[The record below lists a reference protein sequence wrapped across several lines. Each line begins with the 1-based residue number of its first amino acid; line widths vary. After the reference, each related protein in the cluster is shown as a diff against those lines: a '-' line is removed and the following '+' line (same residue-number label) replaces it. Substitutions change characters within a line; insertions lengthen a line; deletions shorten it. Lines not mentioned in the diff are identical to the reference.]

1 MGSALFASKTERT
14 AWMRTKLQDF
24 QEGYSWVYTGQRDA
38 STVSR
43 SSGTHN
49 ESNSPQPMINPSM
62 RLLLAVALS
71 SLLFGGSM
79 LNAQSLDTICSGIG
93 DIAKCS
99 AIITLPTG
107 AKLKTSRNKMINNI
121 DICKAITEA
130 IPGVPDLL
138 KKAGGMCSCLLEVI
152 NLAATSAAISGIFD
166 TGDVTGAASGIL
178 KQFADLGQCMSTN
191 AFDVKDNKNELIQA
205 GGPLALEGN
214 VIVFKAQELDLST
227 YAQSAA
233 VLATCFF
240 PGPCN
245 EPLIEG
251 FFTQYL
257 SDSERLMSNQVKEFL
272 LPLQNALNTVSGQ
285 IGGIKTEVMTLPE
298 SVKATRAEINKIVER
313 ICRDNATCTDGAF
326 VRLREAGKLI
336 DPEDVCMLLSNSP
349 GLPADE
355 TLGITETVAKAQET
369 FDDAVAFANS
379 IVQGVN
385 SAMDAF
391 SNLQDFSIA
400 GIVTLIVEKKLTK
413 VEDVVGLLQVS
424 KRLPSPLGDI
434 QSVLPT
440 LQGVASGIQAH
451 GAQLGAMLDSPGPPS
466 LRRGK
471 QIQDLLNGLQGR
483 GVGGVWEFKVAS
495 YRRWFDISL
504 DMPCTT
510 TGRASYTI
518 AGWKTSFDYPKFYS
532 CPYTKEIPFPNH
544 HIPYVKLQLG
554 NSKRSIPAF
563 DTLNEVVTPSATPL
577 SGLESYHEILQ
588 DTPVSRRISGGF
600 WIMFGTA
607 AALTTCGAC
616 ILAIAR
622 RIWLKDIQ
630 KAREEVKSAE
640 KDRLLA

>member
-1 MGSALFASKTERT
+1 
-14 AWMRTKLQDF
+14 
-24 QEGYSWVYTGQRDA
+24 
-38 STVSR
+38 
-43 SSGTHN
+43 
-49 ESNSPQPMINPSM
+49 
-62 RLLLAVALS
+62 
-71 SLLFGGSM
+71 
-79 LNAQSLDTICSGIG
+79 
-93 DIAKCS
+93 
-99 AIITLPTG
+99 
-107 AKLKTSRNKMINNI
+107 
-121 DICKAITEA
+121 
-130 IPGVPDLL
+130 
-138 KKAGGMCSCLLEVI
+138 
-152 NLAATSAAISGIFD
+152 
-166 TGDVTGAASGIL
+166 
-178 KQFADLGQCMSTN
+178 
-191 AFDVKDNKNELIQA
+191 
-205 GGPLALEGN
+205 
-214 VIVFKAQELDLST
+214 
-227 YAQSAA
+227 
-233 VLATCFF
+233 
-240 PGPCN
+240 
-245 EPLIEG
+245 
-251 FFTQYL
+251 
-257 SDSERLMSNQVKEFL
+257 MSNQVKEFL

-298 SVKATRAEINKIVER
+298 SVKATRAETNKIVER

-336 DPEDVCMLLSNSP
+336 DPKDVCMLLSNSP

-369 FDDAVAFANS
+369 FDDAVASANS

-424 KRLPSPLGDI
+424 KRLPSLLGDI

-440 LQGVASGIQAH
+440 LQGVASGIQAQ
-451 GAQLGAMLDSPGPPS
+451 GAQLGAMLDTSWTS
-466 LRRGK
+466 ESAAVRKAIEDIQAVIRNNLLARVNSINDRGK

-630 KAREEVKSAE
+630 KAREEVK
-640 KDRLLA
+640 RLVLPFSRC